1 MLDVSSPPK
10 PLLRGVSHQVAFFVA
25 LAGAISLLFY
35 AIHVRDSGM
44 PDRPIWGVVT
54 YGASLCGLF
63 GTSALYHR
71 VPWEPA
77 AEAWMRRLDHSAIFA
92 LIAGTFTPLA
102 VRLGAGA
109 VSALSLIWGGAVLG
123 MLQAC
128 FWKGAPRAVPAVL
141 AVLLGWSMLPFLVA
155 LHPLVGSG
163 SLALVG
169 IGGVLYSAG
178 AVVYARKR
186 PDPSPHIFGYH
197 EVFHAL
203 TIVAALCHY
212 VAVVRV
218 VGSA

>member
-1 MLDVSSPPK
+1 MHAPPPLK
-10 PLLRGVSHQVAFFVA
+10 PLLRGVSHQIAFFVA
-25 LAGAISLLFY
+25 LAGTVGLLIY
-35 AIHVRDSGM
+35 AIHIRNSGV
-44 PDRPIWGVVT
+44 PDRPLWGVAV

-71 VPWEPA
+71 IPWQPA

-102 VRLGAGA
+102 LRLGAGA
-109 VSALSLIWGGAVLG
+109 VSALSLIWGGALLG

-128 FWKGAPRAVPAVL
+128 FWKSAPRYLIALL
-141 AVLLGWSMLPFLVA
+141 AVALGWSMLPYLVQ

-169 IGGVLYSAG
+169 VGGVLYSVG

-203 TIVAALCHY
+203 TIVAALCHF